1 MTTDKMLLLSIA
13 ICGLGPLFSILS
25 TKLKKIQ
32 QVILI
37 CSLVLLA
44 SLLAIELIPEIYD
57 YFGIAGLGFVL
68 FGFLLTTW
76 AEGRLPNSSSSLFP
90 WFLWTG
96 FLTFHA
102 LMDGLSLFISAS
114 TAMDLGEHGHHNH
127 GNFGH
132 SLGWGIILHRCI
144 LVPLVWEHLGGFLS
158 NFWRIIV
165 MSLVAGLTVVGY
177 YGGEY
182 LYSSTA
188 VLIAVE
194 GIVTGGLLHINFDA
208 IKRINRSIRASSI
221 STDTTDS

>member
-1 MTTDKMLLLSIA
+1 MTDKMLLLSIA
-13 ICGLGPLFSILS
+13 ICGLGPLVSIFS
-25 TKLKKIQ
+25 TKFKKIH

-37 CSLVLLA
+37 GSLVLLA
-44 SLLAIELIPEIYD
+44 SLLALELIPEIYH

-114 TAMDLGEHGHHNH
+114 SAMDLVDHGHHGH
-127 GNFGH
+127 SHFGH

-144 LVPLVWEHLGGFLS
+144 LVPLVWEHLGAFLS
-158 NFWRIIV
+158 LFWRMIV
-165 MSLVAGLTVVGY
+165 MSLIAGLTVVGY

-182 LYSSTA
+182 LYNSTA

-208 IKRINRSIRASSI
+208 IKRIHRSIRASSR
-221 STDTTDS
+221 SADATNS